1 MTEAVDTLKRRRDF
15 LRVAR
20 LRNSTATR
28 GLVLQAGARGDDTV
42 PGPRVGFTASRKV
55 GNAVERNRARRRLRA
70 AVREV
75 IPLHAAPGHDYVVIA
90 RAATL
95 ERPYDALKNDLAVA
109 LKRLDV
115 WRER

>member
-1 MTEAVDTLKRRRDF
+1 
-15 LRVAR
+15 
-20 LRNSTATR
+20 
-28 GLVLQAGARGDDTV
+28 
-42 PGPRVGFTASRKV
+42 
-55 GNAVERNRARRRLRA
+55 LRA